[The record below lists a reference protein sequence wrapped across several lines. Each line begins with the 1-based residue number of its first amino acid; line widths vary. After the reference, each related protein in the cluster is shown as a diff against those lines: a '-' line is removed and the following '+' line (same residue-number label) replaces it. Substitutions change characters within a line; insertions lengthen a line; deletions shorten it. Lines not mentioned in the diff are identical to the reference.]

1 MKAANARLILALAGS
16 VALATCA
23 SAAARP
29 SAPPAPVAQD
39 PTPAP
44 SVEVRIVNNT
54 FYDANVYV
62 LTHDAVVRR
71 LGTVEGYS
79 RRTFVLTG
87 PQAAPG
93 AQLALYARTIG
104 EGREFRS
111 DVVMIFLGKG
121 LQWELEASGLEWLN
135 PKSSAH

>member
-1 MKAANARLILALAGS
+1 M
-16 VALATCA
+16 
-23 SAAARP
+23 
-29 SAPPAPVAQD
+29 
-39 PTPAP
+39 
-44 SVEVRIVNNT
+44 NNT